1 MLQPPPTR
9 KSWSN
14 FFFFFF
20 ISRGYTEG
28 ERERLSPCFVIW
40 FIFPLSLGG
49 TSCLSAFVGW
59 RNPRRQRCQGSGL
72 CSIKDITSPQLE
84 KEKEKRGKNQ
94 QKQNG
99 NGLDWI
105 MSTGLVYYKT
115 RRLDPKEGGGGED
128 IWHSYIL
135 LRHLFIIDFDIHS
148 FFFPR
153 LLLLLYVGWNQSRHF
168 PFFLS
173 FFFFFSF

>member
-84 KEKEKRGKNQ
+84 KEKEKRGKNK

-115 RRLDPKEGGGGED
+115 RRLDPKEGGGEGGYMAQLYSSSASFYY
-128 IWHSYIL
+128 WFWYS
-135 LRHLFIIDFDIHS
+135 FIFFPPSVVVVVCWLKPIQTFS
-148 FFFPR
+148 FFP
-153 LLLLLYVGWNQSRHF
+153 Q
-168 PFFLS
+168 FL
-173 FFFFFSF
+173 FFF